1 MEVPP
6 EGLER
11 LELCGLESDKML
23 TSWECAE
30 VLEAGLAAP
39 GAAPAFPLPQH
50 LTFGPPWQPSPSSL
64 PLTAGWVR

>member
-6 EGLER
+6 EGLEW

-30 VLEAGLAAP
+30 VLEAGFAAGEP
-39 GAAPAFPLPQH
+39 RRPFRCPS
-50 LTFGPPWQPSPSSL
+50 TSPSDPPGLRVPPASL
-64 PLTAGWVR
+64 